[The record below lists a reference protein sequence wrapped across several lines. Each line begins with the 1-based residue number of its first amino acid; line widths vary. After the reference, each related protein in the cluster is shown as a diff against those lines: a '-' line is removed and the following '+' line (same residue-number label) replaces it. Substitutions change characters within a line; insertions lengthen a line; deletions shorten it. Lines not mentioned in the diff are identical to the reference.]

1 MVCRDNFFN
10 VKYAI
15 DMAELTGNYIKG
27 FVKACFDAGVH
38 EKQAAAMLD
47 LVAND
52 GMEKLAASPSFWK
65 GLGQVI
71 TGTGNM
77 VGGAGKAL
85 LDGGSFL
92 KPIGRGIKGV
102 HNTVMAE
109 PIKHYVKDKNYLA
122 ALTHMGVFGALP
134 PAAALTGV
142 QNWRANSDSKLAD
155 AINDYLGTPEFLVF
169 GRGDSPLK
177 STATYKE
184 TSSPS
189 TVNNDSPFNIP
200 GTTNYTPG
208 ERKLMGGSS
217 DNAYN
222 GEIPES
228 VRPLIERRRDLKKAI
243 ADLKNTRSR
252 SISATERARA
262 EDGRVKELQEE
273 LRENLR
279 DIDDGLNEH
288 NRQVGINAR
297 KLAQQQAD
305 ALRDLSSA
313 RRRDVYQAGVGFRGD
328 GALSDMGNKALELL
342 GIRDDDAEA
351 AARAQ
356 ELRDLERRVKEVKA
370 MQPGKEVDIPSIL
383 HSLDK

>member
-1 MVCRDNFFN
+1 
-10 VKYAI
+10 
-15 DMAELTGNYIKG
+15 MAELTGNYIKG

-47 LVAND
+47 LVATD
-52 GMEKLAASPSFWK
+52 GIEKLAASPSFWK
-65 GLGQVI
+65 GVGQLI
-71 TGTGNM
+71 SGTGNV

-85 LDGGSFL
+85 FDGASLL
-92 KPIGRGIKGV
+92 KPVGRGIKGV
-102 HNTVMAE
+102 HNAVMAE

-122 ALTHMGVFGALP
+122 ALTHMGMFGALP
-134 PAAALTGV
+134 PAAALTGI

-169 GRGDSPLK
+169 GRGGSPLN
-177 STATYKE
+177 STATYRE
-184 TSSPS
+184 TSSPV

-200 GTTNYTPG
+200 GTTTYTPG
-208 ERKLMGGSS
+208 ERKLMGGESG
-217 DNAYN
+217 NAYD

-228 VRPLIERRRDLKKAI
+228 VRPLIDRRSDLKKAI
-243 ADLKNTRSR
+243 ADIKNTRSR

-262 EDGRVKELQEE
+262 EDGRVKELQDE

-279 DIDDGLNEH
+279 SIEDGLNEH

-313 RRRDVYQAGVGFRGD
+313 QRRDVYQSGIGFSGD
-328 GALSDMGNKALELL
+328 GAFADMGNKALEFL

-351 AARAQ
+351 ASRAQ
-356 ELRDLERRVKEVKA
+356 ELRELERKVREA
-370 MQPGKEVDIPSIL
+370 RTMRPGNAVDVPGIL
-383 HSLDK
+383 SSLDK